1 MGTVP
6 IIGTWPVPILGA
18 QDVRRFSA
26 SAQK

>member
-1 MGTVP
+1 MGTVL
-6 IIGTWPVPILGA
+6 IIKNMARAILGA